1 MTDNAIFLKKGMW
14 VVHVVSVMLAPP
26 EEAPSEQAEG
36 TQALK
41 EWMTVQERQ
50 EKLLEKLNLDGLSE
64 WSPRNAAIVRELLL
78 SYHDTFALKS
88 DELGCTSTIK
98 HEIQLN
104 DDEPFKEH
112 FRCIPP
118 PLLEEVHASLRDM
131 LEAGTIRPSQSRWC
145 NAMVLVPP
153 QDTRGTGEHGW
164 SCTLLHYGL
173 QEWILAGLHGP
184 GVAAVY
190 CIHGQQLGFL
200 RIHKN
205 ALWIVQCTCNVPVSY
220 AEHTGRVELDLL
232 CHLPGWCDSI
242 WSHRRTSWASTDSIG
257 AFPRVQPETETLQVF
272 LLPGRDSVPRT
283 SCCQG
288 RNSPKP
294 GEHMHHHGVSHA
306 RNLHQ
311 SKIILWVVRSSPM
324 LYQKL
329 CMFGPCTVWPT
340 RWWNQNGTSDTYT
353 WGGGGGVSVEGENH
367 QYWCSQ
373 TSASL
378 SCWKPI
384 HPKRDLVWC
393 SHKSRMTGATTLQCL
408 AAERQRHLSKTITAL
423 NWNSSCWSEA
433 LLNTS
438 RNIWPML
445 CLWCVQ
451 TTNP

>member
-14 VVHVVSVMLAPP
+14 VVHVVSVMLAPLRKHLRT
-26 EEAPSEQAEG
+26 SWGHTSIEG
-36 TQALK
+36 MNDSTRETRKTAGEIESWWPK
-41 EWMTVQERQ
+41 WVV
-50 EKLLEKLNLDGLSE
+50 S
-64 WSPRNAAIVRELLL
+64 RNAAIVRELLL

-257 AFPRVQPETETLQVF
+257 AFSKSSTWNWNPP
-272 LLPGRDSVPRT
+272 SVP
-283 SCCQG
+283 
-288 RNSPKP
+288 
-294 GEHMHHHGVSHA
+294 
-306 RNLHQ
+306 
-311 SKIILWVVRSSPM
+311 SS
-324 LYQKL
+324 
-329 CMFGPCTVWPT
+329 
-340 RWWNQNGTSDTYT
+340 
-353 WGGGGGVSVEGENH
+353 
-367 QYWCSQ
+367 
-373 TSASL
+373 
-378 SCWKPI
+378 
-384 HPKRDLVWC
+384 
-393 SHKSRMTGATTLQCL
+393 
-408 AAERQRHLSKTITAL
+408 RQR
-423 NWNSSCWSEA
+423 
-433 LLNTS
+433 
-438 RNIWPML
+438 
-445 CLWCVQ
+445 
-451 TTNP
+451 